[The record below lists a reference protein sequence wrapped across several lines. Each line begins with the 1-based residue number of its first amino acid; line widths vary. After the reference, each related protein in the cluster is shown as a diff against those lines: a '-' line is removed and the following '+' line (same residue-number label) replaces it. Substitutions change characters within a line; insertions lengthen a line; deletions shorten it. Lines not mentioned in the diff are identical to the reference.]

1 MRYIEFGEGK
11 EKVSELI
18 MGLMRIGEMSVKEVT
33 ELIQTGLE
41 EGINFLD
48 LADIYAGGKSEELVG
63 TAFAENPGLR
73 EKVFLQSKCGIRIDP
88 DFTYFDFSKEY
99 ILEAVY

>member
-48 LADIYAGGKSEELVG
+48 LADIYAGSV
-63 TAFAENPGLR
+63 
-73 EKVFLQSKCGIRIDP
+73 
-88 DFTYFDFSKEY
+88 
-99 ILEAVY
+99 

>member
-18 MGLMRIGEMSVKEVT
+18 IGLMRIGEMSVKEVT

-63 TAFAENPGLR
+63 KTFAENPGLG
-73 EKVFLQSKCGIRIDP
+73 KSVFTIEVRNP
-88 DFTYFDFSKEY
+88 H
-99 ILEAVY
+99 

>member
-18 MGLMRIGEMSVKEVT
+18 IGLMRIGEMSVKEVT

-63 TAFAENPGLR
+63 KTPSTRCAYGARRDCRSFRYTL
-73 EKVFLQSKCGIRIDP
+73 
-88 DFTYFDFSKEY
+88 
-99 ILEAVY
+99 